1 MGMKGQRGSVKM
13 FGKEI
18 EFPLGG
24 KEGKKKEFL
33 PLRFRKRIS
42 EVGCTQTRL
51 YVCGGCANHY
61 FSANVLSVFF
71 FFVDSCW
78 KGEFL
83 SWLALTS
90 TREAEAAFRA
100 TSYPVGGAINE
111 HERERDGRVA
121 DREREREGN
130 KNKCR

>member
-1 MGMKGQRGSVKM
+1 MNNPFEYPVIEAGNNFAGRDGKEKTERNIFNIFEKKKMEMGMKGQRGSVKM

-51 YVCGGCANHY
+51 YVCVCVWRLREPLLFRQRSFG
-61 FSANVLSVFF
+61 
-71 FFVDSCW
+71 
-78 KGEFL
+78 FL
-83 SWLALTS
+83 LLCGFLLERGISQLAGTH
-90 TREAEAAFRA
+90 
-100 TSYPVGGAINE
+100 E
-111 HERERDGRVA
+111 HS
-121 DREREREGN
+121 
-130 KNKCR
+130 